1 MSVAGGPQAFDPKQT
16 WRVVS
21 GYVPDCPVGTI
32 VTLSTRGPIFDVVR
46 PWHGL
51 AASVDMRTTTVLVSP
66 DGRSCLIRS
75 TEGDAMFTLHTG
87 NPAPVPTSVA
97 PVAAPAGGPI
107 VAPPPVQPSAPADAL
122 RSLNELK
129 DQGLVS
135 DDEYA
140 AKRTEILSR
149 L

>member
-1 MSVAGGPQAFDPKQT
+1 MSVTGGPQAFDPKQT

-32 VTLSTRGPIFDVVR
+32 VTLSTRGPIFDVIR

-51 AASVDMRTTTVLVSP
+51 AASVDMRITTVLVSP

-75 TEGDAMFTLHTG
+75 TEGDAMFTLHAG

-97 PVAAPAGGPI
+97 PVVAPAAPI
-107 VAPPPVQPSAPADAL
+107 TPPVQVTGTADAL

-129 DQGLVS
+129 EEGLVS
-135 DDEYA
+135 DEEYA
-140 AKRTEILSR
+140 AKRTEILNR

>member
-1 MSVAGGPQAFDPKQT
+1 VSVIGGPQAFDPKQT

-21 GYVPDCPVGTI
+21 GYVPDCPVGTV
-32 VTLSTRGPIFDVVR
+32 VTLSTRGPIFDVIR

-51 AASVDMRTTTVLVSP
+51 AASVDMRTTTVLLSP

-75 TEGDAMFTLHTG
+75 TEGDAMFTLHNG

-97 PVAAPAGGPI
+97 PVAAPAAAPI
-107 VAPPPVQPSAPADAL
+107 TLPVPVTGTADAL

-135 DDEYA
+135 DEEYA